1 MKDTRSEVISKTK
14 RSLKK
19 SVRRDGRTN
28 GRKTG
33 RTRKQVKE
41 NFSLK
46 MEQLYIYKGPRK
58 SPLDLGGEK
67 TLNKRN
73 DGKSIF
79 KVQLMTET

>member
-46 MEQLYIYKGPRK
+46 MSVFISKQY
-58 SPLDLGGEK
+58 
-67 TLNKRN
+67 LNKV
-73 DGKSIF
+73 DF
-79 KVQLMTET
+79 

>member
-1 MKDTRSEVISKTK
+1 MREMSLEVKDTRTEVISKKK

-41 NFSLK
+41 TFPLK
-46 MEQLYIYKGPRK
+46 MG
-58 SPLDLGGEK
+58 
-67 TLNKRN
+67 
-73 DGKSIF
+73 
-79 KVQLMTET
+79 